1 MREPLQTGALQTSG
15 TDFSGMCPANILQ
28 ERRLDSCL
36 PPDEDLHKYV
46 FPIIDS
52 APAALLRLADES
64 EIEKLKKYFCD
75 YIRKHKVQ
83 TTIAR
88 FEAKFISGTLRPR
101 TLAVVLKTIR
111 HYHNGL
117 RGGLLYLAG
126 RMTEDTRLHRSKRD
140 RIGAAAPLF
149 AAFDEFTDNPNYVIS
164 LAMPLL
170 SAVFERAGV
179 DVSLTE
185 AVRIL
190 REGRVLR
197 KDEPHLERFY
207 GVVDEL
213 WRAGTVAST
222 SEEMDH
228 ENPLDALPA
237 KAVNAYQARKIL
249 TTRPDLSYAA
259 VAAFLFG
266 NETIAGLL
274 YGKLYK
280 GFKLFQQE
288 YGLTDHAC
296 DYFGDHASE
305 DGEADGPA
313 FEESHANLMLNA
325 VLMYAELGPSYRLQI
340 VQGLHLF
347 LETYNTLV
355 EGLCD
360 VIDEG
365 EKLEKPTTQN
375 WGALP

>member
-1 MREPLQTGALQTSG
+1 MRQLLQTVGRQTNG
-15 TDFSGMCPANILQ
+15 TLDTRPAKILQ
-28 ERRLDSCL
+28 ERPLDSCL
-36 PPDEDLHKYV
+36 PPDEDLRKYV
-46 FPIIDS
+46 FPIIER
-52 APAALLRLADES
+52 APASLLRLAEEN
-64 EIEKLKKYFCD
+64 EIEKLKKQLCN
-75 YIRKHKVQ
+75 YIRKHQVQ
-83 TTIAR
+83 TTIER
-88 FEAKFISGTLRPR
+88 FEAKFIARTLDPR
-101 TLAVVLKTIR
+101 TLALLLKTIR

-126 RMTEDTRLHRSKRD
+126 RITEDTRLHRGKRD
-140 RIGAAAPLF
+140 RMGAAAPLF
-149 AAFDEFTDNPNYVIS
+149 AAFDEFTDNPNYIIS
-164 LAMPLL
+164 IAMPLL
-170 SAVFERAGV
+170 STVFETTGV
-179 DVSLTE
+179 DISLTE

-190 REGRVLR
+190 RERRALR
-197 KDEPHLERFY
+197 RDEPHLERFY

-228 ENPLDALPA
+228 ENPLDALPE

-259 VAAFLFG
+259 VAAFMFG

-280 GFKLFQQE
+280 GFKQFQRE

-325 VLMYAELGPSYRLQI
+325 VLMYAELGQNYRLQI

-355 EGLCD
+355 EGLCEM
-360 VIDEG
+360 IDEG
-365 EKLEKPTTQN
+365 EKLEKQTGQN
-375 WGALP
+375 WEALP

>member
-1 MREPLQTGALQTSG
+1 MVGHQTNR
-15 TDFSGMCPANILQ
+15 TDFSGARPTNILQ
-28 ERRLDSCL
+28 ERTLDSCL

-46 FPIIDS
+46 LTIFDS
-52 APAALLRLADES
+52 TPTSLLCLAEES
-64 EIEKLKKYFCD
+64 EIERLKKQLCG
-75 YIRKHKVQ
+75 YIREHKVQ
-83 TTIAR
+83 KTIER
-88 FEAKFISGTLRPR
+88 FEAKFISGKLDPR
-101 TLAVVLKTIR
+101 TLARILKTIR

-126 RMTEDTRLHRSKRD
+126 RITEDTRLHRSKRD

-164 LAMPLL
+164 LVMPLL
-170 SAVFERAGV
+170 STVFETAGV
-179 DVSLTE
+179 DISLTD

-190 REGRVLR
+190 RERRALR
-197 KDEPHLERFY
+197 RDEPHLERFY

-259 VAAFLFG
+259 VAAFMFG

-280 GFKLFQQE
+280 GFKQFQQE

-325 VLMYAELGPSYRLQI
+325 VLMYAELGQNYRLQI
-340 VQGLHLF
+340 VHGLHLF
-347 LETYNTLV
+347 LDTYNTLV

-365 EKLEKPTTQN
+365 EKLDKQTAHN
-375 WGALP
+375 WGILP